1 MEISRLDV
9 ERELRSRFAL
19 YKPYPKQIEFHNSLA
34 SCRLISGANQSGKTI
49 AGTHECAFQATGIYP
64 EWYKGW
70 KGKSRI
76 DVVSGKPVFNV
87 VVAATDS
94 KTLRDSIMKK
104 LVGSEQD
111 DFSDGLIAKK

>member
-49 AGTHECAFQATGIYP
+49 AGTHECAFHQT
-64 EWYKGW
+64 
-70 KGKSRI
+70 RI
-76 DVVSGKPVFNV
+76 GD
-87 VVAATDS
+87 
-94 KTLRDSIMKK
+94 
-104 LVGSEQD
+104 
-111 DFSDGLIAKK
+111 